1 MPLQSCVGPG
11 MAAPLDLS
19 GLQGTAATSPLVTVE
34 AAVVTGFEPC
44 VAEEVLEV
52 LGVQGNV
59 TRGRVV
65 FDLPPERL
73 REVLGLRC
81 PTTIY
86 LLLGHDGDYAWEG
99 SVEEQMAAVERFV
112 ASRLCWDKGLRAW
125 AQATRFQ
132 GDLYPLARAQAKE
145 EEEEGDA
152 SDVEKAEKLENCD
165 NSESPAAK
173 QARLDDV
180 LTFRAT
186 CYRSGEKSAHAFP
199 STLVASTVG
208 GAVGDSFGWRPKMK
222 GYHLELVVNCN
233 AKELYCALTLNNSS
247 LGNRTITEFGL
258 CTLRPNTA
266 ACLARLAGLQAGEVV
281 VDPMAGTGS
290 IPLEGALGFP
300 ATFHLAGELAAKSVR
315 SCRVNMDGVVAKNCL
330 QVAPKVDAL
339 QWDCIR
345 GNCLRDGSVDVVIT
359 DLPFGRRSGSKAD
372 NKKLYPDMLVAMA
385 RVVRPEVGRAVLLT
399 QDKTSMFASLARVSA
414 YWARTRVVNTNIGG
428 LTALVFVLARTA
440 EPWTHPKALKS

>member
-1 MPLQSCVGPG
+1 
-11 MAAPLDLS
+11 MAAPLDLA
-19 GLQGTAATSPLVTVE
+19 GLQGTAATSALVTVE

-73 REVLGLRC
+73 GEVLGLRC

-86 LLLGHDGDYAWEG
+86 LLLGHDGDYTWEG
-99 SVEEQMAAVERFV
+99 SVEEQMAAVEQFV
-112 ASRLCWDKGLRAW
+112 ASKLCWAKGLQAW
-125 AQATRFQ
+125 AQATGFQ
-132 GDLYPLARAQAKE
+132 GDLYPLAKDKDKE
-145 EEEEGDA
+145 RGDSSA
-152 SDVEKAEKLENCD
+152 VEKAEKPENCD
-165 NSESPAAK
+165 NSEESPVAK

-208 GAVGDSFGWRPKMK
+208 GAVADSFGWKVKMK

-233 AKELYCALTLNNSS
+233 ARELYCALTLNNSS

-315 SCRVNMDGVVAKNCL
+315 SCRVNMEGVVAKNCL
-330 QVAPKVDAL
+330 EVAPKVDAL

-345 GNCLRDGSVDVVIT
+345 GNCLRDGSVDVIIT

-399 QDKTSMFASLARVSA
+399 QDKTSMFASLARVAA
-414 YWARTRVVNTNIGG
+414 YWARTRVLTTNIGG
-428 LTALVFVLARTA
+428 LTALVFVLARTS
-440 EPWTHPKALKS
+440 ELWTHPKGLKS